1 MIRRVR
7 RGIIKKTLKYEK
19 CLDNWTK
26 EHDCYL
32 AAGHSHRPRLPAD
45 GSLYLNAGSCVHP
58 YGITGI
64 EITDMQLTL
73 VKWKMATRPDLSL
86 FVAREVLI
94 GPVGIT

>member
-1 MIRRVR
+1 MTAI
-7 RGIIKKTLKYEK
+7 
-19 CLDNWTK
+19 W
-26 EHDCYL
+26 
-32 AAGHSHRPRLPAD
+32 RPDIPTVQGCRQTR
-45 GSLYLNAGSCVHP
+45 LYLNAGSCVHP

-86 FVAREVLI
+86 FVARKVLI

>member
-1 MIRRVR
+1 MTAI
-7 RGIIKKTLKYEK
+7 
-19 CLDNWTK
+19 W
-26 EHDCYL
+26 
-32 AAGHSHRPRLPAD
+32 RPDIPTVQ
-45 GSLYLNAGSCVHP
+45 GSCVHP

>member
-1 MIRRVR
+1 MCQ
-7 RGIIKKTLKYEK
+7 T
-19 CLDNWTK
+19 
-26 EHDCYL
+26 
-32 AAGHSHRPRLPAD
+32 P
-45 GSLYLNAGSCVHP
+45 VHP